1 MLTASER
8 QRLEVQKRL
17 LHSMLDQGDNAMKEI
32 AGIPPEQRDYWRHQ
46 LRTLQLLLSERGTP
60 AWNRRAALA
69 LRELSSATSQLAA
82 VSSLDVKNL
91 AFCSKVD
98 GFGTLTEFPKAEFQ
112 PGQEVLLYVEV
123 DHFKSELRAAN
134 SSSSG
139 AGVSRSSE
147 QYETELRANYQ
158 VFDAGGR
165 RVSEIDLPTD
175 KQSCRSP
182 RRDYFIAY
190 RLYMPK
196 NLEPGNYSLQL
207 TMEDVK
213 GQKFG
218 QASLDF
224 VLKGRNE
231 SR

>member
-1 MLTASER
+1 
-8 QRLEVQKRL
+8 
-17 LHSMLDQGDNAMKEI
+17 
-32 AGIPPEQRDYWRHQ
+32 
-46 LRTLQLLLSERGTP
+46 
-60 AWNRRAALA
+60 
-69 LRELSSATSQLAA
+69 
-82 VSSLDVKNL
+82 
-91 AFCSKVD
+91 
-98 GFGTLTEFPKAEFQ
+98 
-112 PGQEVLLYVEV
+112 
-123 DHFKSELRAAN
+123 
-134 SSSSG
+134 
-139 AGVSRSSE
+139 
-147 QYETELRANYQ
+147 
-158 VFDAGGR
+158 
-165 RVSEIDLPTD
+165 VSEIDLPTD